1 DPAKGSRT
9 KPPGGVT
16 NRTSHRRSV
25 RGLTVGCATPSTLG
39 RSLLGAL
46 AWYLKVGK
54 NRDAPPVSLYSAP
67 VAVMPQ
73 PSPLAAPRG
82 VPSRLTDVPLGLS
95 NASAWVSSWTTFVG
109 QRPLLTSFI
118 APLRPV
124 PARQLYVPWPSAFVP
139 KAGCGTAACSAS
151 AAP

>member
-1 DPAKGSRT
+1 TLSLHDALPISAKGSRT
-9 KPPGGVT
+9 QPPGGVT
-16 NRTSHRRSV
+16 SRTIHRRSA

-46 AWYLKVGK
+46 AWYLKTGK
-54 NRDAPPVSLYSAP
+54 NLAESPSSA
-67 VAVMPQ
+67 AC
-73 PSPLAAPRG
+73 
-82 VPSRLTDVPLGLS
+82 D
-95 NASAWVSSWTTFVG
+95 SSSTTFVG

-139 KAGCGTAACSAS
+139 KAGCGTAACAAS